1 MADEKKWFSTFAGGS
16 FIGVLI
22 FAVAYFALEWF
33 NKIFS
38 SAENVN
44 PLLLP
49 KMHLA
54 VLALNI
60 ILFRVLIRKVK
71 TENTAKGILFVSF
84 LYMIVYFI
92 FLNK

>member
-1 MADEKKWFSTFAGGS
+1 MSEEKKWFSTFAAGS
-16 FIGVLI
+16 IIGILI
-22 FAVAYFALEWF
+22 FAITYFTIEWM
-33 NKIFS
+33 NKVFS

-44 PLLLP
+44 PLRLP
-49 KMHLA
+49 KMHLV

-60 ILFRVLIRKVK
+60 ILFRILISKAK

-84 LYMIVYFI
+84 LYMLVYFI